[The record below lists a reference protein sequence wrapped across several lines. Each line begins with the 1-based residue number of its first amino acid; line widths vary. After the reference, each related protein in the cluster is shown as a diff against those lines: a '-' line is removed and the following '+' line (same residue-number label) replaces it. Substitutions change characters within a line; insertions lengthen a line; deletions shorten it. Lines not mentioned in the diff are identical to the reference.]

1 MAASCSHCLFLSST
15 VAFFW
20 GSLLAIV
27 GLSPTPV
34 ATDGPAPLEPGTRPL
49 RRATSALACACLRA
63 SISWSR
69 WRLLSERRMLP
80 WWRPVASCCCFSNL
94 VSLTKTSQYL
104 HQYFGWTVVSLNSYV
119 QCASLT
125 VDFQY
130 SAILS
135 VDVEDDAVA
144 RGRKIEAGRASQ
156 NQRKAECGE
165 AAAEARLPQVTD

>member
-1 MAASCSHCLFLSST
+1 MPMSCRASSGSATPMAASCSHCFFLSST

-20 GSLLAIV
+20 GSLLVIV
-27 GLSPTPV
+27 GLSPTPA
-34 ATDGPAPLEPGTRPL
+34 ATEGPAPLDPGTRPL

-104 HQYFGWTVVSLNSYV
+104 HQYFGYGFVSH
-119 QCASLT
+119 C
-125 VDFQY
+125 
-130 SAILS
+130 
-135 VDVEDDAVA
+135 DAHHLC
-144 RGRKIEAGRASQ
+144 ETY
-156 NQRKAECGE
+156 C
-165 AAAEARLPQVTD
+165 RLPVF